1 MAKYK
6 QEGEHDV
13 TFVKGGS
20 GHMAGQQS
28 AGPMGSGVTGK
39 TKSATGVGPKF
50 ASGGKTK
57 MYGFS
62 PSQSQKSGRTS
73 AR

>member
-6 QEGEHDV
+6 QEAERNV
-13 TFVKGGS
+13 EFVKGGK
-20 GHMAGQQS
+20 GHMFGKQA

-39 TKSATGVGPKF
+39 GSATGVGSKF
-50 ASGGKTK
+50 ASGGKSK
-57 MYGFS
+57 MHGFA
-62 PSQSQKSGRTS
+62 PSQAQKSGRTS